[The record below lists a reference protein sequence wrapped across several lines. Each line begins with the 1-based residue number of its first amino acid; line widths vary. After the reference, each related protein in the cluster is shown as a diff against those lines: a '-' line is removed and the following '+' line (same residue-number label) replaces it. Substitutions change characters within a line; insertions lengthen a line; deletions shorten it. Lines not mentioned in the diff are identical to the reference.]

1 MSDWAQH
8 RTGRVFLHLACI
20 CRGGKLRHHATGLWR
35 QLRECILIGLF
46 VAAAGCGQKSETTTA
61 TPGLATQGS
70 SLEAATTYAD
80 ADLAELTRQLRR
92 WIVQTKQ
99 RPASFEDFVAKAKIT
114 VPAAPAG
121 KKFAL
126 SQEMR
131 IVLVDK

>member
-1 MSDWAQH
+1 MHRQHDDW
-8 RTGRVFLHLACI
+8 R
-20 CRGGKLRHHATGLWR
+20 RGWVAPVGAGL
-35 QLRECILIGLF
+35 LLLIT
-46 VAAAGCGQKSETTTA
+46 GCGQNPETA
-61 TPGLATQGS
+61 APKAGMATQGS
-70 SLEAATTYAD
+70 SIEAATTYAD